1 MRHRF
6 LIAEGVGLFSPAAGF
21 AKHFGHST
29 ETRLGNLSH
38 GLAEWPIVETQFG
51 TPTLERDSKRNIRVY
66 SFLKSCKLFAFVCVP
81 LTKIEMST

>member
-1 MRHRF
+1 M
-6 LIAEGVGLFSPAAGF
+6 FSAAAGT
-21 AKHFGHST
+21 AKHIGHST
-29 ETRLGNLSH
+29 ET
-38 GLAEWPIVETQFG
+38 GLVEWPIVETQFG